1 MSRLLPLATWVSWFW
16 WLAPRMWF
24 AADRHVARRRL
35 VAPSSPSTHTE
46 RFQSAA
52 PRRVAA
58 LTELSAVA
66 RDTARSLRTG
76 EVPGAA
82 LARSLRHHCI
92 HSHHMSALADDLDR
106 PTPLSDALA
115 SALSRFATTR
125 PRHDVDPER
134 RFVSLLAAGTID
146 GVLLPSTTDR
156 TADVLDDLA
165 ARVGDVRVAAAHA
178 RLTMRFLTVLPL
190 GVGALA
196 CVTSQSLR
204 SSWNHPGVLVP
215 VAVGAVLHVIGR
227 ATVARTVAAVHDSA
241 HEPVASASRIADTVS
256 ASLTAGLTPAA
267 AVARLDIDPDCG
279 EVASRVA
286 AAVRAGVPL
295 SRALEPFVSEPH
307 LRAVAEMLLAAA
319 QQGAG
324 GAKAAAQLADM
335 SRRQRAERTRVAV
348 AALPGRLSVPVT
360 LFVLPSFL
368 VGVLVPVVA
377 TGARL
382 A

>member
-1 MSRLLPLATWVSWFW
+1 
-16 WLAPRMWF
+16 
-24 AADRHVARRRL
+24 
-35 VAPSSPSTHTE
+35 
-46 RFQSAA
+46 
-52 PRRVAA
+52 
-58 LTELSAVA
+58 
-66 RDTARSLRTG
+66 
-76 EVPGAA
+76 
-82 LARSLRHHCI
+82 
-92 HSHHMSALADDLDR
+92 MSALADDLDR
-106 PTPLSDALA
+106 PTPLSNALA
-115 SALSRFATTR
+115 SALSQFASTR
-125 PRHDVDPER
+125 PHRNVDPER

-146 GVLLPSTTDR
+146 GVLLPTTAER
-156 TADVLDDLA
+156 AADVLDDLA
-165 ARVGDVRVAAAHA
+165 ARAGDVRVAAAHA
-178 RLTMRFLTVLPL
+178 RLTMRFLTALPL

-196 CVTSQSLR
+196 YVTSDSLR
-204 SSWNHPGVLVP
+204 SSWNHPGVTVP

-227 ATVARTVAAVHDSA
+227 ATVARTVAAVRNAA
-241 HEPVASASRIADTVS
+241 HEPVASASRVADTVS

-267 AVARLDIDPDCG
+267 AIARLDIDPDCG
-279 EVASRVA
+279 EVASRA
-286 AAVRAGVPL
+286 ASAVRAGVPL

-319 QQGAG
+319 HQGAG
-324 GAKAAAQLADM
+324 GADAAAHLADM